1 MDAKRVVTVL
11 LVDDD
16 PDSRKRNEASLME
29 RGYQVI
35 VAYDAGSALDVAK
48 RSSPSVIF
56 LHMDARGS
64 GRAGLI
70 SALRANDNSRHVP
83 IVFLADKSPGRA
95 GLIPVGRDDW

>member
-1 MDAKRVVTVL
+1 MEAKRVVTAL

-16 PDSRKRNEASLME
+16 STSRKSNEANLKD
-29 RGYQVI
+29 RGYQVT
-35 VAYDAGSALDVAK
+35 VACDAGSALDLAK

-70 SALRANDNSRHVP
+70 SAFRANDNSRHVP
-83 IVFLADKSPGRA
+83 IVFLTDRSSGRA
-95 GLIPVGRDDW
+95 GLTPVGRDGW